1 MLPLDLLHCFLQWY
15 IQILAIAIY
24 GDHIIHLKS
33 FKSRIQSSSS
43 NDSLQPHLYSPI
55 WVSDFS
61 QIQLFDSAHD
71 LLISITSF
79 THVSLPSWNEFPKPS
94 IPLIQSPQLPLLST
108 YVTDSSTTHTLSL
121 SPKTFLKFHPLEKHK
136 AITKTTKWS
145 SLPAK
150 FIRNTINIVL

>member
-15 IQILAIAIY
+15 IQILAIATY
-24 GDHIIHLKS
+24 GDHIIHLKN

-61 QIQLFDSAHD
+61 QIQLSDSAHD

-94 IPLIQSPQLPLLST
+94 IPLIQSPHLPLLSIC
-108 YVTDSSTTHTLSL
+108 VTGSSTTHTIAV
-121 SPKTFLKFHPLEKHK
+121 PKDFSNVLLLFLKCKVPSPW
-136 AITKTTKWS
+136 KTQS
-145 SLPAK
+145 HYQNYQMIISAL
-150 FIRNTINIVL
+150 